1 MEQSKFDA
9 DLAIK
14 GETTAR
20 SAFNLGELETLAR
33 IDKEKGNDLTANDVF
48 RVVKEHEE
56 DYRKV
61 LSEVNLETGNVEFRD
76 AGNYMEVPI
85 EIIREVSRLIEIK

>member
-1 MEQSKFDA
+1 MWGIECVISSLFLISKNMEQSKFDA

-48 RVVKEHEE
+48 RVVKEHEA
-56 DYRKV
+56 DYKKV
-61 LSEVNLETGNVEFRD
+61 LAEVNT
-76 AGNYMEVPI
+76 
-85 EIIREVSRLIEIK
+85 K

>member
-20 SAFNLGELETLAR
+20 SAFNLGELETLAI
-33 IDKEKGNDLTANDVF
+33 IDKEKGNDLTASDLF
-48 RVVKEHEE
+48 RVVEEHEQ
-56 DYRKV
+56 DYKKV
-61 LSEVNLETGNVEFRD
+61 LAEVNFETGNVEFRD

-85 EIIREVSRLIEIK
+85 SVIQEVNKIIEIK

>member
-20 SAFNLGELETLAR
+20 SAFTLEELVILGER
-33 IDKEKGNDLTANDVF
+33 DKRVGEGLTADDIF
-48 RVVKEHEE
+48 RVVEE
-56 DYRKV
+56 ENYKKV
-61 LSEVNLETGNVEFRD
+61 LAEVNFQTGNVEFRD

-85 EIIREVSRLIEIK
+85 STIQGLFNQLSTK